1 MEFDMT
7 DDTRPAVCTVDGC
20 DKPNGKAGIC
30 WMHRKRYARAG
41 IPIPRLASKPPAA
54 CTVDGCS
61 KPVGK
66 AGLCWMHRERVKR
79 NGDVGPATSTTS
91 RGLTDAQKLHLVGWD
106 VTEAGCWEWRGYC
119 APPALYGRVAGRLA
133 HRVSYEVHRG
143 PIPAGQ
149 FVCHRCDNPPCIN
162 PDHLF
167 LGTPAENIADA
178 VSKKRMAWGERSGAS
193 KLTADAVR
201 DIRRRDREG
210 VASKLLAEEYGV
222 HPATVSAIL
231 SRRNWAHLED

>member
-1 MEFDMT
+1 MT

-20 DKPNGKAGIC
+20 DKPDGKAGIC

-41 IPIPRLASKPPAA
+41 ISLRQEKAQAT

-61 KPVGK
+61 KIAAK
-66 AGLCWMHRERVKR
+66 SRLCWMHLERKKR
-79 NGDVGPATSTTS
+79 TGDVGPADSTRP
-91 RGLTDAQKLHLVGWD
+91 RGLTLKEKLDLTGWD
-106 VTEAGCWEWRGYC
+106 VTPGGCWEWRGYC
-119 APPALYGRVAGRLA
+119 PLPSRYGRVGHLLA
-133 HRVSYEVHRG
+133 HRASFEVHHG
-143 PIPAGQ
+143 PIPDGQ

-178 VSKKRMAWGERSGAS
+178 VSKNRMARGERSGAA

-210 VASKLLAEEYGV
+210 VSSKLLAAEHGV